1 MDFLWLASRLDGD
14 VSVVTSRD
22 MSTDSNFCTLAAF
35 AYICNMREWFQ
46 LFKRTII
53 RGYHN
58 GVQFLRTRVTKVQYI
73 IITATLTGFVSGM
86 MAVFLK
92 RSVQQVERLVQHFSG
107 KEYLFLLCPAA
118 GLLLTTWII
127 QRFFRGHI
135 DRGIAMVL
143 KSIAGKSSFIPSRN
157 NYIHFITSALTV
169 GSGGS
174 AGLES
179 PIVATG
185 SSLGSTMGRLGL
197 LNYSERTLMI
207 ACGAA
212 AGISAVYDAPIAG
225 VMFAVEVLLAETI
238 VSYFVPLIIA
248 AVVGVLCSKMY
259 LGETSM
265 LNFALKQNFD
275 YTNVPMYVLMGVGAG
290 FLSLYYAKAFR
301 GVDRKLHHWKV
312 NPYAKALSG
321 GLMLAAFFLLFS
333 PLYGEG
339 YESVKMLAEDT
350 PTRLLP
356 GAAWLRHIP
365 ANTLLIVFTGC
376 ILLLKPVTAAIT
388 IGSGGNG
395 GNFAPSVF
403 VGAYWG
409 FFFSRLGNA
418 TGLLH
423 LPEGNFTLVGMAG
436 ILSGVMYCP
445 LTAIFLIA
453 EITNGYGLII
463 PLMIVA
469 SLAYFIAKTFEP
481 YYMETKQLALSG
493 EIFTHRREHNILSTL
508 SLAGLTERD
517 YEVFHPA
524 DPFKDLIRHIA
535 EADKQIFAVVDAEHR
550 LVGMI
555 ALNDVRGMMFQPEA
569 YGKTLLKDLIS
580 RPPAILTIDTPMTGV
595 MREFDRTGAE
605 YLPVADEDGRFA
617 GFVSRTRLFEKYRS
631 QVAQITDIYDNE

>member
-1 MDFLWLASRLDGD
+1 MFD
-14 VSVVTSRD
+14 
-22 MSTDSNFCTLAAF
+22 
-35 AYICNMREWFQ
+35 WFKQ
-46 LFKRTII
+46 FNKNII

-58 GVQFLRTRVTKVQYI
+58 GVHFLRTRVSKVQYI

-86 MAVFLK
+86 MAVMLK

-135 DRGIAMVL
+135 DKGIAMVL
-143 KSIAGKSSFIPSRN
+143 KAIAGKSSFIPARN

-169 GSGGS
+169 GFGGS

-185 SSLGSTMGRLGL
+185 SSLGSTMGKLGL
-197 LNYSERTLMI
+197 LSYSERTLMI

-212 AGISAVYDAPIAG
+212 AGIAAIYDAPIAG
-225 VMFAVEVLLAETI
+225 VMFAVEVLLAETV
-238 VSYFVPLIIA
+238 VSYFVPLVIA
-248 AVVGVLCSKMY
+248 AVAGVLCSKIY
-259 LGETSM
+259 LGESSM
-265 LNFALKQNFD
+265 FNFVLAENFN
-275 YTNVPMYVLMGVGAG
+275 YKNVPMYILLGIGAG
-290 FLSLYYAKAFR
+290 VLSLYYAKAFR
-301 GVDRKLHHWKV
+301 GVDKKLHHWKAS
-312 NPYAKALSG
+312 PYTKALSG
-321 GLMLAAFFLLFS
+321 GLMLAAFFLVFA

-339 YESVKMLAEDT
+339 YESVKMLADGT
-350 PTRLLP
+350 PGRILP
-356 GAAWLRHIP
+356 GAAWLQHVP
-365 ANTLLIVFTGC
+365 QSMLLIVFTGG
-376 ILLLKPVTAAIT
+376 ILLLKPITAAIT

-409 FFFSRLGNA
+409 FFFSRLSNV

-436 ILSGVMYCP
+436 LLSGVMYCP

-469 SLAYFIAKTFEP
+469 IIAYFIARTFEP

-493 EIFTHRREHNILSTL
+493 EIFTHRREQNILSTL
-508 SLAGLTERD
+508 SLASLIDRD
-517 YEVFHPA
+517 HEVFHPA
-524 DPFKDLIRHIA
+524 DSLKDLLRHVA
-535 EADKQIFAVVDAEHR
+535 KVEKQIFAVVDAGHH
-550 LVGMI
+550 LIGVI
-555 ALNDVRGMMFQPEA
+555 ALNDIRVMMFQPELQD
-569 YGKTLLKDLIS
+569 KTQLKDIM
-580 RPPAILTIDTPMTGV
+580 RQPAGMLPIDSPMTKV
-595 MREFDRTGAE
+595 MEEFDQTRAGF
-605 YLPVADEDGRFA
+605 LPVIDEDKRFA
-617 GFVSRTRLFEKYRS
+617 GFVSRARLFEKYRS
-631 QVAQITDIYDNE
+631 QVAQVRDIYDEE